1 MDVGKEGTE
10 AQVNDKAVDNLP
22 TKALQHL
29 ANQVAT
35 INGENI
41 KSAAEAASAI
51 TSSEEFSTALQT
63 LIEPRWLQLMGTD
76 LNYTDITKSILA
88 IKNFQESLNRAV
100 YSITN
105 NLDLIATATQLSE
118 LISQIDNSAFAQFYP
133 SNIRQSGKLVG
144 AGKIRD
150 IELQDGIA
158 LYYVIRPELINK
170 LIQARSS
177 EQRREILSNSLDN
190 IVEDCRNAIK
200 RSENKDRSGGEKW
213 LIDLLLEA
221 VAVIEEKHLAS
232 GESLLAGMLSY
243 LIDSLGKQAN
253 LLRKNLTSARKTNE
267 LKQYDKSIKKAEFN
281 TLIAIASVPAAMESY
296 YYGKTPMPDTFSRH
310 AIAHHPDKK
319 QFTPANAA
327 QGLLCITSLM
337 AYEFGWENRQN

>member
-1 MDVGKEGTE
+1 MGKEGTE

-170 LIQARSS
+170 LIQARS
-177 EQRREILSNSLDN
+177 
-190 IVEDCRNAIK
+190 
-200 RSENKDRSGGEKW
+200 
-213 LIDLLLEA
+213 
-221 VAVIEEKHLAS
+221 
-232 GESLLAGMLSY
+232 
-243 LIDSLGKQAN
+243 
-253 LLRKNLTSARKTNE
+253 
-267 LKQYDKSIKKAEFN
+267 
-281 TLIAIASVPAAMESY
+281 
-296 YYGKTPMPDTFSRH
+296 
-310 AIAHHPDKK
+310 
-319 QFTPANAA
+319 
-327 QGLLCITSLM
+327 
-337 AYEFGWENRQN
+337 